1 LYRPDTRQQKKER
14 FMATREEIVAV
25 CDQYV
30 ALLSKA
36 DAEGIVALYAPDAQV
51 EDPLGTPKK
60 NGHAEIRAFYESFG
74 GTPITA
80 TRLGPVT
87 VVGLE
92 AAFQFRVDVDLGS
105 ETVSMVT
112 TDLMTFNDNAQVVS
126 MTAYADMEA
135 KPGT

>member
-1 LYRPDTRQQKKER
+1 
-14 FMATREEIVAV
+14 MATREEICAVA
-25 CDQYV
+25 DQYV

-36 DAEGIVALYAPDAQV
+36 DTLYAPDAQV

-60 NGHAEIRAFYESFG
+60 NGHDEIRAFYASIS

-87 VVGLE
+87 VVGHE
-92 AAFQFRVDVDLGS
+92 AAFQFRIDVDLG
-105 ETVSMVT
+105 TDTISMVT
-112 TDLMTFNDNAQVVS
+112 TDLMTFNESGQVIS

>member
-1 LYRPDTRQQKKER
+1 
-14 FMATREEIVAV
+14 MATREEIVAI

-36 DAEGIVALYAPDAQV
+36 DTEGIVALYTADAQV

-60 NGHAEIRAFYESFG
+60 NGHDEIRAFYASVS

-87 VVGLE
+87 VVGHE
-92 AAFQFRVDVDLGS
+92 AAFQFRVDVDLGA
-105 ETVSMVT
+105 ETLSMVT
-112 TDLMTFNDNAQVVS
+112 TDLMTFNEGAKVVS
-126 MTAYADMEA
+126 MRAYADMEA

>member
-1 LYRPDTRQQKKER
+1 
-14 FMATREEIVAV
+14 MVTREEIVAI

-36 DAEGIVALYAPDAQV
+36 DTEGIVALYTADAQV

-60 NGHAEIRAFYESFG
+60 NGHDEIRAFYASVS

-87 VVGLE
+87 VVGHE

-105 ETVSMVT
+105 DTISMVT
-112 TDLMTFNDNAQVVS
+112 TDLMTFNDSAKVIA
-126 MTAYADMEA
+126 MRAYADMEA

>member
-1 LYRPDTRQQKKER
+1 
-14 FMATREEIVAV
+14 MATREEIVDI

-36 DAEGIVALYAPDAQV
+36 DIEGIVALYTADAQV

-60 NGHAEIRAFYESFG
+60 NGHEEIRAFYASVS

-87 VVGLE
+87 VVGHE
-92 AAFQFRVDVDLGS
+92 AAFQFRVDVDLG
-105 ETVSMVT
+105 TDTLSMVT
-112 TDLMTFNDNAQVVS
+112 TDLMTFNDSAKVVS
-126 MTAYADMEA
+126 MRAYADMEA

>member
-1 LYRPDTRQQKKER
+1 
-14 FMATREEIVAV
+14 MATREEIVAV
-25 CDQYV
+25 CDQYT

-36 DAEGIVALYAPDAQV
+36 DTEGIVSLYAADAQV

-60 NGHAEIRAFYESFG
+60 NGAEEIRAFYASIS

-87 VVGLE
+87 VVGHE

-105 ETVSMVT
+105 ETISMVT
-112 TDLMTFNDNAQVVS
+112 TDLMTFNEEGKVIS

>member
-1 LYRPDTRQQKKER
+1 
-14 FMATREEIVAV
+14 MATREEICAV

-30 ALLSKA
+30 ALLTKA
-36 DAEGIVALYAPDAQV
+36 DADGIVALYAPDAQV

-60 NGHAEIRAFYESFG
+60 KGSEEIRAFYKSFG
-74 GTPITA
+74 GTALTA

-87 VVGLE
+87 VVGHE

-105 ETVSMVT
+105 ETISMVT
-112 TDLMTFNDNAQVVS
+112 TDLMTFNDEAKVIS
-126 MTAYADMEA
+126 MTAYADTEA

>member
-1 LYRPDTRQQKKER
+1 
-14 FMATREEIVAV
+14 MATREEICAVA
-25 CDQYV
+25 DQYV

-36 DAEGIVALYAPDAQV
+36 DTEGIVALYAPDAQV

-60 NGHAEIRAFYESFG
+60 NGHDEIRAFYASIS

-87 VVGLE
+87 VVGHE
-92 AAFQFRVDVDLGS
+92 AAFQFRIDVDLG
-105 ETVSMVT
+105 TDTISMVT
-112 TDLMTFNDNAQVVS
+112 TDLMTFNESGQIIS

>member
-1 LYRPDTRQQKKER
+1 
-14 FMATREEIVAV
+14 MATREEICAV

-36 DAEGIVALYAPDAQV
+36 DVEGIVALYAPDAQV

-60 NGHAEIRAFYESFG
+60 NGSEEIRAFYTSFS
-74 GTPITA
+74 GTPLTA

-87 VVGLE
+87 VVGHE

-105 ETVSMVT
+105 DTISMVT
-112 TDLMTFNDNAQVVS
+112 TDLMTFNEDAKVIS
-126 MTAYADMEA
+126 MTAYADSEA